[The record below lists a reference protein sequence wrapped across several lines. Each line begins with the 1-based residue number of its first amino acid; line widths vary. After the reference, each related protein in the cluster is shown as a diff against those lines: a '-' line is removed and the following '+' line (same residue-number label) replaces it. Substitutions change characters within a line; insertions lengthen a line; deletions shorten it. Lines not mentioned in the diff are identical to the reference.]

1 LSGRYHSQTEFSR
14 CDAYPSDRH
23 HGNLAKNPVLD
34 FFVLVTVLSVPFYSV
49 SALTGFTLLPGLPVS
64 SLATF
69 CPVTAAGILT
79 YEVGRGAG
87 VAALLKRSFDFRRIR
102 AKTWYLPVALLM
114 PAVMVMSFAAIRL
127 SGLPVP
133 VPEINVLQA
142 SILVAAFFLAALGE
156 ELGWCGYAID
166 PMQSKRGA
174 LQAAILLGLFWVF
187 WHYVPLFQ
195 AGRSVDW
202 VAWWSIGSV
211 ALRVIIVWLYNNTG
225 KSVFAAAFF
234 HMTVNLT
241 WQLFPVNGSYYDPA
255 ITGLILVCVVAVVV
269 AVWGAR
275 SLTTCRIP
283 RVSQR

>member
-1 LSGRYHSQTEFSR
+1 MSSGRYRSRTEFSR
-14 CDAYPSDRH
+14 GDAYPSDRH

-64 SLATF
+64 SLAAF

-79 YEVGRGAG
+79 YDVSRGAG

-102 AKTWYLPVALLM
+102 AKVWYLPVALLM
-114 PAVMVMSFAAIRL
+114 PAVMAMSFAAIRL
-127 SGLPVP
+127 SEEAVP

-142 SILVAAFFLAALGE
+142 SILIVAFFLAALGE

-195 AGRSVDW
+195 AGRPVAW

-211 ALRVIIVWLYNNTG
+211 A
-225 KSVFAAAFF
+225 
-234 HMTVNLT
+234 
-241 WQLFPVNGSYYDPA
+241 
-255 ITGLILVCVVAVVV
+255 
-269 AVWGAR
+269 
-275 SLTTCRIP
+275 
-283 RVSQR
+283 